1 MKKTILAGFLG
12 LLACAGCDAKPTI
25 ESTGM
30 FIIGSDDWL
39 APDDPLSERVRAVN
53 LHDNEPSTV
62 PGTRI
67 WAGRVVMTDGSM
79 LALRQ
84 VRRDK
89 GALSFIVP
97 TLGASF
103 SGIITEHGWRG
114 EWSEPGKP
122 TVDITFRPGPEVAP
136 QPGEQF
142 VTLFDHRRMHMSCAG
157 QGEPVVLLD
166 YGAGGTAK
174 RDWADLAT
182 QLAAAANTRVCAYD
196 RAGRGLSDPASTPRD
211 AFAVADDIFN
221 MVNNAG
227 FNSPIVLV
235 GHSLGSYHVRAFANG
250 QAVRTAGLVL
260 VDPSGDG
267 QVERFNAK
275 IPKVMEIQKAMFEAQ
290 AKLNCIGRLRET
302 PVPPDDPL
310 AQQCGGNDPEAIWAT
325 ASEIEQ
331 MPGASTQQLISSRR
345 SYGDMPLIVLTRG
358 DYEKDMP
365 ADFTAEDKAA
375 MRSVWET
382 MHAEMAALSTRGEQR
397 FIPNA
402 GHYIQRDA
410 PDAVIQAVSDVVAAV
425 RAGPK

>member
-1 MKKTILAGFLG
+1 MKRTFAAALLG
-12 LLACAGCDAKPTI
+12 LLACGACEERRARESIYVQFENVDHWFTVSDAL
-25 ESTGM
+25 G
-30 FIIGSDDWL
+30 
-39 APDDPLSERVRAVN
+39 ERIRAVN
-53 LHDNEPSTV
+53 IHENSPQSSPV
-62 PGTRI
+62 PPV
-67 WAGRVVMTDGSM
+67 WAGRLVMADGSG
-79 LALRQ
+79 LALRK
-84 VRRDK
+84 VHRDDK
-89 GALSFIVP
+89 TLSFNVP
-97 TLGASF
+97 ALGASF
-103 SGIITEHGWRG
+103 AGTSTRGGWQG
-114 EWSEPGKP
+114 QWNEPGKP
-122 TVDITFRPGPEVAP
+122 TVDVTLRLGPEVAP
-136 QPGEQF
+136 NPGEQF
-142 VTLFDHRRMHMSCAG
+142 VILPDHRRMHMSCAG
-157 QGEPVVLLD
+157 QGAPVVLLD

-182 QLAAAANTRVCAYD
+182 QMAAAAHTTVCAYD

-211 AFAVADDIFN
+211 AFAVADDIHA

-250 QAVRTAGLVL
+250 QAIRTAGLVL

-290 AKLNCIGRLRET
+290 AELDCVRRLVAQ

-345 SYGDMPLIVLTRG
+345 SYGDMPLIVLTRT

-365 ADFTAEDKAA
+365 PDFTAEDKAA

-425 RAGPK
+425 RAGPH